1 KGGLSDMTQKTRLKN
16 LEDFGYGPNVMR
28 NTKVCGICAEAD
40 EQMPSAVVGRII
52 KDGTNFIL
60 KATVNEGKEIYATG
74 SQRFP
79 RHYGDFMFCSAL
91 ASPFNATVGA
101 PN

>member
-1 KGGLSDMTQKTRLKN
+1 
-16 LEDFGYGPNVMR
+16 
-28 NTKVCGICAEAD
+28 
-40 EQMPSAVVGRII
+40 VGRII